1 MIVVSVQ
8 LAPRD
13 KFLRT
18 ISRVKGSQLIDNH
31 QFSIEDQVIVK
42 IEIGR
47 DLGKIVKIEQ
57 GSTEDLSDET
67 HLRGENKSK
76 NNFILKKASS
86 EDIKAWKEKNRE
98 NKRAIKKSQ
107 SLARGKKLLMKI
119 IDALFSFD
127 HGRIIFLL
135 LPLQPE

>member
-13 KFLRT
+13 KLSCT
-18 ISRVKGSQLIDNH
+18 ISRAKGSQLIDNH

-57 GSTEDLSDET
+57 GSIEDLSDET
-67 HLRGENKSK
+67 HLRGENKLE
-76 NNFILKKASS
+76 NNFIL
-86 EDIKAWKEKNRE
+86 R
-98 NKRAIKKSQ
+98 
-107 SLARGKKLLMKI
+107 
-119 IDALFSFD
+119 
-127 HGRIIFLL
+127 
-135 LPLQPE
+135 